1 MSEIRKLTEQLKK
14 RELSAVEITQDYLG
28 RIRRK
33 DGEIGAF
40 LAVTEE
46 KALADAQMLDQAFA
60 RGEALGPL
68 AGIPMGIKDN
78 ISTKGILTTCGS
90 RILETYRPPYD
101 ATVVES
107 LYGAG
112 GILLGKMNMDEF
124 AMGSSN
130 ENSAFKAVRNPWD
143 TSRVPGGSSGGSAAA
158 VAAGEAVFTLGSDT
172 GGSIRQPAGFCGVVG
187 MKPTYGRVSRYGLI
201 AYASSLD
208 QIGPMAGSV
217 EDCALVHDIIS
228 GHDPK
233 DSTSASLPATRT
245 ADRLKDGIKGLRV
258 GIPREY
264 FGGDEGVLKVIR
276 KALSVM
282 EEAGAIVEETS
293 LPHTEYALSAYY
305 IIASAEASSNLAR
318 FDGVR
323 YGSRAQAEDV
333 TEMMSRTR
341 GEFFGKEVKKR
352 ILAGTYALSTG
363 YYDAYYLKALKA
375 RTLLKQDFDRAFQ
388 KYDVLITPIAPTLP
402 FHLGENVADSI
413 AMYLGDICTVTINL
427 VGIPG
432 LTLPCGFAE
441 GLPVGM
447 QILGKPFSEELL
459 FQVGYSLE
467 QRLGLNLKIQEVR

>member
-14 RELSAVEITQDYLG
+14 REISATEITRGYLD

-33 DGEIGAF
+33 DPEIGAF

-46 KALADAQMLDQAFA
+46 KALADAEALDRSLAK
-60 RGEALGPL
+60 GEAHGPL

-78 ISTKGILTTCGS
+78 ISTKGIQTTCGS
-90 RILETYRPPYD
+90 RILETYRPPFD
-101 ATVVES
+101 ATVVSS
-107 LYGAG
+107 LYKAG

-130 ENSAFKAVRNPWD
+130 ENSAFKVVRNPWD

-158 VAAGEAVFTLGSDT
+158 VAAQEAVFTLGSDT

-208 QIGPMAGSV
+208 QIGPMAGTV
-217 EDCALVHDIIS
+217 EDCAIVHDIIS
-228 GHDPK
+228 GHDPM
-233 DSTSASLPATRT
+233 DSTSADLPSTRSANSLKA
-245 ADRLKDGIKGLRV
+245 GIKGLRV

-264 FGGDEGVLKVIR
+264 FGGDEAVLKVIR

-282 EEAGAIVEETS
+282 EEEGAIVEETS

-323 YGSRAQAEDV
+323 YGSRAEAGDV
-333 TEMMSRTR
+333 TEMMSKTR
-341 GEFFGKEVKKR
+341 GMFFGKEVKKR

-388 KYDVLITPIAPTLP
+388 KYDVLITPIASTLP
-402 FHLGENVADSI
+402 FRLGENVSDSI

-447 QILGKPFSEELL
+447 QILGKPFSEERL
-459 FQVGYSLE
+459 FQVGYALE
-467 QRLGLNLKIQEVR
+467 QSLGLSLKKQEVR